1 MTATKTTDRGIDI
14 QILEETVRGHFAGK
28 NAMMDSILVTQ
39 GAVVVN
45 SQMPHGRESLD
56 NEITVP
62 YFGTIGEF
70 EDNPEDQAVVPKV
83 IKGTNEKA
91 TLGRSSLAFET
102 TTWARNSGPQD
113 VDLYDEG
120 SVQIAAAAKRKM
132 DSLCVGAAAGT
143 PLQLD
148 AFNASGSPSYL
159 DWDMMADGQALLGD
173 EDGDIVAMVTHSRVK
188 ADLRKLLDANGR
200 SLLVDSM
207 KEGEVAR
214 FQGIPLIISDRAAL
228 TGSSMGSVTEA
239 GASVGNVAL
248 TGTPTGPWDLQI
260 DIQTGGSR
268 GTATFKFSTDGGNT
282 WSAELTTAA
291 SVELIDTAADSLVG
305 QNGKTG
311 LTATFGVATY
321 NSASVYSAKAIL
333 KVSSLILQK
342 GAIAFWYSAANMGL
356 ETDKDI
362 LKHNDVAAMHM
373 YRAVHRYRRR
383 RGGSRPGVVA
393 LRHNVR
399 NFDGT

>member
-1 MTATKTTDRGIDI
+1 MTATKTTDRDFDV
-14 QILEETVRGHFAGK
+14 QVLEETVRGHFAGK
-28 NAMMDSILVTQ
+28 NALMDSILVTQ
-39 GAVVVN
+39 GAIVVN
-45 SQMPHGRESLD
+45 SQMPNGNESIG

-70 EDNPEDQAVVPKV
+70 EDNPEDTAVTPKV
-83 IKGTNEKA
+83 IKTTNERG
-91 TLGRSSLAFET
+91 TVGRSSLAFET
-102 TTWARNSGPQD
+102 TRWARNSGPED
-113 VDLYDEG
+113 ADPYDEC
-120 SVQIAAAAKRKM
+120 SVQIAVAAKREM
-132 DSLCVGAAAGT
+132 DRLCVAAAAGT

-148 AFNASGSPSYL
+148 SFSAAGAPSYL

-173 EDGDIVAMVTHSRVK
+173 EEDDVVAMVTHSRTK

-200 SLLVDSM
+200 PLLVDSM

-214 FQGIPLIISDRAAL
+214 FQGRPLLISDRASL

-239 GASVGNVAL
+239 GASVGGVGL
-248 TGTPTGPWDLQI
+248 TGTPTGPWDLKI
-260 DIQTGGSR
+260 RIILGGAR
-268 GTATFKFSTDGGNT
+268 GTATFQFSTDGGNT
-282 WSAELTTAA
+282 YSATLTTAA
-291 SVELIDTAADSLVG
+291 TVSLIDTAKDSLVG
-305 QNGKTG
+305 NNGTTG

-321 NSASVYSAKAIL
+321 DVLSVYSSKAIL
-333 KVSSLILQK
+333 KVSTLLLQK
-342 GAIAFWYSAANMGL
+342 GAVAFWYSSANMGL

-373 YRAVHRYRRR
+373 YRVAHRYRRR